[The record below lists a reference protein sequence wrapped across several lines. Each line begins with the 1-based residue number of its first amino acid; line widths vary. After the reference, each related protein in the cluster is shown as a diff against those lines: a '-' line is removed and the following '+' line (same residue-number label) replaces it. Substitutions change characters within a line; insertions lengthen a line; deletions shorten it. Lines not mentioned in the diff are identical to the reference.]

1 MKKFTKF
8 LTLLLAVLMCFCVG
22 ACDNSG
28 GESTAVIYK
37 ENFPDDLDKSF
48 LITDKSQF
56 RYDVTDAGERS
67 LILFEELRKVY
78 YRDGMAFPWR
88 AGYYDDRLSNSF
100 LWDFGALHSMA
111 NAVLRANPDNETAK
125 YWLGEISDDLE
136 TYYNRFD
143 TERIADRS
151 FWNKDLENNMFSEEF
166 IDLAMRIMQIKGTV
180 EADGK
185 MRYRMPV
192 RIYGS
197 NTSGTDP
204 YYDDNVWVVMSLF
217 EAGEQLGRP
226 EYIRRAEECMMYVL
240 SGWDDAAGGGLRWK
254 ESHAT
259 KNTCSN
265 GPAAMACMMFYNRSE
280 ERRVGKECL

>member
-28 GESTAVIYK
+28 GESTAVTYK

-197 NTSGTDP
+197 NTWHRPVLRRQRVGG
-204 YYDDNVWVVMSLF
+204 NVFIRGGRTARQTRIYTESRGVHDVRS
-217 EAGEQLGRP
+217 QRLGRRGG
-226 EYIRRAEECMMYVL
+226 RRLALEREPRNQKHLLQRSGGYGLHDVL
-240 SGWDDAAGGGLRWK
+240 
-254 ESHAT
+254 
-259 KNTCSN
+259 
-265 GPAAMACMMFYNRSE
+265 
-280 ERRVGKECL
+280 